1 LSQGCLLPGGTGT
14 LATIDGSIG
23 EQALMDGEKG
33 QTKTQKAMP
42 QAELAAWKAL
52 WVGEKMEWE
61 EKHWTLVGA
70 GIFEGEAGNVP
81 LT

>member
-1 LSQGCLLPGGTGT
+1 
-14 LATIDGSIG
+14 
-23 EQALMDGEKG
+23 MV
-33 QTKTQKAMP
+33 

-52 WVGEKMEWE
+52 WVGAEMEWE
-61 EKHWTLVGA
+61 EKHQSLVGA